1 MSRSLYLIAFLTAA
15 LFVFGTA
22 ADSFAQSSYTGSREG
37 FVGSTKKKPA
47 PALEDMDENQ
57 FNDEMKRQT
66 PQLPPVFDN
75 VQAPK
80 SVNEAGYAE
89 ETVNDPC
96 AAYLNNYDGYT
107 ICQDRMN
114 KIQKLKD
121 GQKTRQESY
130 GTRQT
135 IRASEQRRLDAEKA
149 AAEAAEAAK
158 AEEEKAKAQEEKPAE
173 ENTETEEP
181 KEKTRLEKYQEQKEE
196 RIRPKRI
203 GE

>member
-22 ADSFAQSSYTGSREG
+22 ADSFAQSSYTGSKGG
-37 FVGSTKKKPA
+37 FVGSTAKKERP
-47 PALEDMDENQ
+47 PLEDMDENQ

-75 VQAPK
+75 VQTPTA
-80 SVNEAGYAE
+80 VNEDGYAE
-89 ETVNDPC
+89 DTADDPC
-96 AAYLNNYDGYT
+96 AAYLDNYDGYT

-121 GQKTRQESY
+121 GQKSRQESY
-130 GTRQT
+130 GTRRT
-135 IRASEQRRLDAEKA
+135 IRPSEQKKIDEKKA
-149 AAEAAEAAK
+149 AEEAAAKEAAEKEGNKEEAAPAEKK
-158 AEEEKAKAQEEKPAE
+158 AEEEK
-173 ENTETEEP
+173 
-181 KEKTRLEKYQEQKEE
+181 KEKTPLEKYQERKDEY
-196 RIRPKRI
+196 IRPKRI